1 MDKNILDQ
9 IILDDLQFFTNIF
22 ALITEPSGH
31 FSKL

>member
-9 IILDDLQFFTNIF
+9 IILDDLQFFTKKF